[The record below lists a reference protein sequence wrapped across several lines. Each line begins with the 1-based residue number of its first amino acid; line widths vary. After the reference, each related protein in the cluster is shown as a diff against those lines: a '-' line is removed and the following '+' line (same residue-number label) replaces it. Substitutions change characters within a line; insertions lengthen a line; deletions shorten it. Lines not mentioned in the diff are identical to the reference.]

1 MNKICSDKAPLNK
14 REWSV
19 SRCFKKGLSAGFAAG
34 VRKGQE
40 GLLVP
45 QQDVR
50 VVFEPPPVQ
59 QIIQRQRVNQQ
70 IRNLMI
76 PQNNV
81 VIQFDEP
88 EPPILEPPIL
98 EPPPVEPPPPENVR
112 MKINAGV
119 LKQILGKDRYR
130 DFINTNRERAEQQKA
145 SKPQEVFDKFGIPDL
160 KLLAEY
166 LLELNPDEA
175 NTRTLN
181 LVINDPKIQGNKG
194 IIKTLMDGVIGS
206 MYRAL

>member
-19 SRCFKKGLSAGFAAG
+19 SKCFKRGLSAGFAAG
-34 VRKGQE
+34 VRKGQQ
-40 GLLVP
+40 GLVP
-45 QQDVR
+45 QQDAL
-50 VVFEPPPVQ
+50 VVFEPPPIR
-59 QIIQRQRVNQQ
+59 QIIQRQRINEQ

-76 PQNNV
+76 PQNDV

-88 EPPILEPPIL
+88 EPPILEPPA
-98 EPPPVEPPPPENVR
+98 EQPPREQPPPPPADVR
-112 MKINAGV
+112 MKINASV
-119 LKQILGKDRYR
+119 LKQILGKDKYR
-130 DFINTNRERAEQQKA
+130 DFINTNRERAEQKGT
-145 SKPQEVFDKFGIPDL
+145 KPQESYDKFGIPDL

-181 LVINDPKIQGNKG
+181 LIINDPKIQGNKNV
-194 IIKTLMDGVIGS
+194 IKTLVDGAIGS
-206 MYRAL
+206 MYRAM